1 MFYKRCID
9 SLLFI
14 KIHCIIN
21 NLSGFG
27 IIKTYFYKK
36 KLMSILVIGGT
47 GTLGRQ
53 IVKQAIDEGYQV
65 KCLVRDFRRS
75 AFLKDWGAEL
85 IYGDLSKPST
95 LPLALKGVKVIIDSA
110 TIRSTSNY
118 TSETIDWRGKKA
130 LVEAAKLVNLKKF
143 ISFSVLNATKNP
155 DIPLLDLKIK
165 MEQELE
171 KSGINYTIFQ
181 CSGFFQGLISQYA
194 LPVLENETIWLPGDS
209 APVAYL
215 DTQDAAKAVIH
226 TLKTSDYDSKKVSL
240 IGEKFWTPKEIIQL
254 CERLSGKTAKIS
266 YIPVFAF
273 SILRR
278 FFRFFEFTWNISDRL
293 QFGEITNDS
302 TSSVKPANELSWPIT
317 RLGLEGYLQEYF
329 GKILKK
335 LRETNYQ
342 QSQKSDE
349 ISFL

>member
-1 MFYKRCID
+1 MICYNRGIFLQID
-9 SLLFI
+9 
-14 KIHCIIN
+14 
-21 NLSGFG
+21 
-27 IIKTYFYKK
+27 

-53 IVKQAIDEGYQV
+53 IVKQALDEGYQV

-85 IYGDLSKPST
+85 VYGDLSKPST
-95 LPLALKGVKVIIDSA
+95 LPLALKGVKVVIDSA
-110 TIRSTSNY
+110 TIRSTSSY
-118 TSETIDWRGKKA
+118 TSETIDWRGKLA
-130 LVEAAKLVNLKKF
+130 LLEASKLIGIKKF
-143 ISFSVLNATKNP
+143 IYFSVLNASKNP
-155 DIPLLDLKIK
+155 SIPLLDLKLRI
-165 MEQELE
+165 ENELE
-171 KSGINYTIFQ
+171 KSGLNYTIFQ

-215 DTQDAAKAVIH
+215 DTQDAAKAVVQ
-226 TLKTSDYDSKKVSL
+226 TLNNSAYDKSKVSL

-266 YIPVFAF
+266 YIPVIAF
-273 SILRR
+273 SVLRR
-278 FFRFFEFTWNISDRL
+278 FFRFFEFTWNIADRL
-293 QFGEITNDS
+293 QFGEI
-302 TSSVKPANELSWPIT
+302 ANESSLSIKPSNEVAWPGNS
-317 RLGLEGYLQEYF
+317 RLGLESYLQEYF